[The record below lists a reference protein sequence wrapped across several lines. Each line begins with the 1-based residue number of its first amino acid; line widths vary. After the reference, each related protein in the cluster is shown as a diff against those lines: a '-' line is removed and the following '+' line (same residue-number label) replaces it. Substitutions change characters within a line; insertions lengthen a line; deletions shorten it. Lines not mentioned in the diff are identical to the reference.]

1 MNKDEENNEVLY
13 EHLAGL
19 CLSGDDWRVCFRE
32 ITRFTGFTGKTML
45 SVVHPHYFMLGMV
58 MFLILLLLE
67 KNFAFSTEKT
77 GKVVLAYNIGL
88 NVTAIMMFIRGLLQ
102 VLETP
107 LSSGANAAISGIAG
121 IGHIILGVALVLLLM
136 EIKKAVS
143 RQAA

>member
-1 MNKDEENNEVLY
+1 MKKTMKSYMNTSLVY
-13 EHLAGL
+13 AFLAMIG
-19 CLSGDDWRVCFRE
+19 GVCFRE

-77 GKVVLAYNIGL
+77 GKVILAYNIGL

>member
-1 MNKDEENNEVLY
+1 
-13 EHLAGL
+13 
-19 CLSGDDWRVCFRE
+19 
-32 ITRFTGFTGKTML
+32 ML

>member
-1 MNKDEENNEVLY
+1 MKKTMKYYMNTSLVY
-13 EHLAGL
+13 AILAMIG
-19 CLSGDDWRVCFRE
+19 GVCFRE

-58 MFLILLLLE
+58 LFLILLLLE

-143 RQAA
+143 HQAA